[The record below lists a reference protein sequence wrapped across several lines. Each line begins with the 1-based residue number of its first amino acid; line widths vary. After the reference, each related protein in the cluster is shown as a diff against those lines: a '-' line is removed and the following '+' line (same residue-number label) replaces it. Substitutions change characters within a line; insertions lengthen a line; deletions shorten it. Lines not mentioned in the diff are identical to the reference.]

1 MTSSRHARVCL
12 HNKPKTFLYRV
23 LNHACT
29 HTSTHTS
36 NTRTQATS
44 LLPTPMHRAWFP
56 AGAPLLVVVASSL
69 QKTYWSACGPQPRNP
84 LGSFHKPMF
93 AAQLAVGHHL
103 GDGVCKVL
111 RPALIQASH
120 RDAPVHSQVHV
131 VLASEALALRPAQAC
146 AGGAGMHACMHTH
159 VLSKHTC
166 SARMQT
172 QAFSKYTCSARM
184 QTQALS
190 KHTCSAR
197 MQTHTL
203 SKHTCSARG
212 IHCQVHVV
220 LADEA
225 PT

>member
-146 AGGAGMHACMHTH
+146 AGGAGMHACMHAYTRAQQTH
-159 VLSKHTC
+159 VLSTHANTSIQQIHMLSTHANT
-166 SARMQT
+166 SAQ
-172 QAFSKYTCSARM
+172 
-184 QTQALS
+184 
-190 KHTCSAR
+190 
-197 MQTHTL
+197 QTHVL
-203 SKHTCSARG
+203 STHANTHA
-212 IHCQVHVV
+212 QQTHV
-220 LADEA
+220 LSTRYPLSGPCRAC
-225 PT
+225 